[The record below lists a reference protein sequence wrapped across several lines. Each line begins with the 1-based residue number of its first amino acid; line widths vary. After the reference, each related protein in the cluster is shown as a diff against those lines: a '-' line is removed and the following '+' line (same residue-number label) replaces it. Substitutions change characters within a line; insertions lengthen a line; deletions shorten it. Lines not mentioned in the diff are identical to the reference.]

1 VSGPVR
7 RPLQAVGET
16 SDGSRERAPEVVMD
30 VPLWAWVAVLAVIL
44 AMLAVDLVAHRSAH
58 VVSVREAAG
67 WTAIWVSL
75 GLAFGGVVWWAYGS
89 QAGGEYFAGYLIE
102 KSLAVDN
109 VFVFALIFSYFAVPR
124 EYQHR
129 VLFYGVIGAL
139 VFRAIFIAGGAVVI
153 EQFAWVLY
161 LFGAF
166 LVFTGWKMF
175 THRND
180 EMDPSRNPALRLVR
194 RRVPSTEE
202 YHGQKFWVKS
212 AGRWVATPLFTVL
225 VLVETT
231 DIIFA
236 VDSIP
241 AIFAVTQE
249 PFLVFTS
256 NAFAILGLRAMY
268 FLLADLIHR
277 FVYLKAGLAAILVL
291 VGVKMLL
298 LDVWKV
304 PIWLSLAG
312 IATILAGAV
321 GLSLRA
327 TRHRAGEDRDAA
339 RDGIGIGAVH
349 GDDGEPVAR

>member
-1 VSGPVR
+1 
-7 RPLQAVGET
+7 
-16 SDGSRERAPEVVMD
+16 MD
-30 VPLWAWVAVLAVIL
+30 VPLWAWAAVLAVIL
-44 AMLAVDLVAHRSAH
+44 VMLAIDLLAHRKAH
-58 VVSVREAAG
+58 VVSVREAAV
-67 WTAIWVSL
+67 WSAVWVTL
-75 GLAFGGVVWWAYGS
+75 GLAFGGIVWWAYGAE
-89 QAGGEYFAGYLIE
+89 AGGQYYAGYLIE

-109 VFVFALIFSYFAVPR
+109 VFVFALIFTYFAVPR

-129 VLFYGVIGAL
+129 VLFYGVLGAL
-139 VFRAIFIAGGAVVI
+139 VFRAIFIAGGVVLI
-153 EQFAWVLY
+153 ENFAWVLY

-166 LVFTGWKMF
+166 LVFTGWKMYS
-175 THRND
+175 HRND
-180 EMDPSRNPALRLVR
+180 EMDPSRNPVLRLVR
-194 RRVPSTEE
+194 RWVPSTDE
-202 YHGQKFWVKS
+202 YDGQKFWVKR

-277 FVYLKAGLAAILVL
+277 FVYLKAGLSAILVF

-304 PIWLSLAG
+304 PIWLSLTV
-312 IATILAGAV
+312 IATCITVAV
-321 GLSLRA
+321 VASLRA
-327 TRHRAGEDRDAA
+327 TRDQAPASRGSEPDH
-339 RDGIGIGAVH
+339 DGV
-349 GDDGEPVAR
+349 RR

>member
-1 VSGPVR
+1 
-7 RPLQAVGET
+7 
-16 SDGSRERAPEVVMD
+16 MD
-30 VPLWAWVAVLAVIL
+30 VPFWAWAAVLAVIV
-44 AMLAVDLVAHRSAH
+44 AMLAVDLLAHRTAH

-67 WTAIWVSL
+67 WSAVWVTL
-75 GLAFGGVVWWAYGS
+75 GLAFGGVVWWAYGPR
-89 QAGGEYFAGYLIE
+89 AGGEYYAGYLIE

-109 VFVFALIFSYFAVPR
+109 VFVFALVFTYFAVPR

-129 VLFYGVIGAL
+129 VLFYGVLGAL
-139 VFRAIFIAGGAVVI
+139 VFRAIFIAGGAVLI
-153 EQFAWVLY
+153 ESFAWILY

-166 LVFTGWKMF
+166 LVVTGWKMF

-180 EMDPSRNPALRLVR
+180 EMDLARNPVLRWVR
-194 RRVPSTEE
+194 KRVPSTDEF
-202 YHGQKFWVKS
+202 HGQRFWVRR

-225 VLVETT
+225 VVVETT

-277 FVYLKAGLAAILVL
+277 FVHLKAGLAAILVF

-298 LDVWKV
+298 LDVYKI
-304 PIWLSLAG
+304 PIWLSLAV
-312 IATILAGAV
+312 IAVSLAVSVAW
-321 GLSLRA
+321 SLRA
-327 TRHRAGEDRDAA
+327 TRDSAEVSA
-339 RDGIGIGAVH
+339 RESV
-349 GDDGEPVAR
+349 PR

>member
-1 VSGPVR
+1 
-7 RPLQAVGET
+7 
-16 SDGSRERAPEVVMD
+16 MD
-30 VPLWAWVAVLAVIL
+30 VPLWAWIAVLAVIL
-44 AMLAVDLVAHRSAH
+44 TMLAVDLVAHRSAH
-58 VVSVREAAG
+58 VVSVREAAA
-67 WTAIWVSL
+67 WTVVWVSL
-75 GLAFGGVVWWAYGS
+75 GLAFGGVVWWAYGA

-109 VFVFALIFSYFAVPR
+109 VFVFALLFSYFAVPR

-139 VFRAIFIAGGAVVI
+139 VFRAIFIAGGALVI

-161 LFGAF
+161 IFGAF
-166 LVFTGWKMF
+166 LVYTGWKMF

-180 EMDPSRNPALRLVR
+180 EMDPSRNPVLRLVR
-194 RRVPSTEE
+194 RRVPSTDE
-202 YHGQKFWVKS
+202 YHGQKFWVKK

-241 AIFAVTQE
+241 AIFAVTRE

-298 LDVWKV
+298 LDVWKI
-304 PIWLSLAG
+304 PIWLSLTG
-312 IATILAGAV
+312 IATILAVAV

-327 TRHRAGEDRDAA
+327 TRDRSGEDRDPA
-339 RDGIGIGAVH
+339 RDAISVGAAH
-349 GDDGEPVAR
+349 GDDDESVAR

>member
-1 VSGPVR
+1 
-7 RPLQAVGET
+7 
-16 SDGSRERAPEVVMD
+16 MD
-30 VPLWAWVAVLAVIL
+30 VPFWAWAAVLAVIV
-44 AMLAVDLVAHRSAH
+44 AMLAVDLLAHRTAH

-67 WTAIWVSL
+67 WSAVWVTL
-75 GLAFGGVVWWAYGS
+75 GLAFGGVVWWAYGPR
-89 QAGGEYFAGYLIE
+89 AGGEYFAGYLIE

-109 VFVFALIFSYFAVPR
+109 VFVFALVFTYFAVPR

-129 VLFYGVIGAL
+129 VLFYGVLGAL
-139 VFRAIFIAGGAVVI
+139 VFRAIFIAGGAVLI
-153 EQFAWVLY
+153 ESFAWVLY

-175 THRND
+175 THRNE
-180 EMDPSRNPALRLVR
+180 EMDLARNPVLRWVR
-194 RRVPSTEE
+194 KRVPSTDEL
-202 YHGQKFWVKS
+202 HGQRFWVKK

-225 VLVETT
+225 VVVETT

-277 FVYLKAGLAAILVL
+277 FVHLKAGLAAILVF

-304 PIWLSLAG
+304 PIWLSLAV
-312 IATILAGAV
+312 IAVSLAVSVAW
-321 GLSLRA
+321 SLRA
-327 TRHRAGEDRDAA
+327 TRGSAEVSTRE
-339 RDGIGIGAVH
+339 AV
-349 GDDGEPVAR
+349 PR

>member
-1 VSGPVR
+1 
-7 RPLQAVGET
+7 
-16 SDGSRERAPEVVMD
+16 
-30 VPLWAWVAVLAVIL
+30 
-44 AMLAVDLVAHRSAH
+44 
-58 VVSVREAAG
+58 
-67 WTAIWVSL
+67 
-75 GLAFGGVVWWAYGS
+75 
-89 QAGGEYFAGYLIE
+89 
-102 KSLAVDN
+102 
-109 VFVFALIFSYFAVPR
+109 
-124 EYQHR
+124 
-129 VLFYGVIGAL
+129 
-139 VFRAIFIAGGAVVI
+139 
-153 EQFAWVLY
+153 
-161 LFGAF
+161 
-166 LVFTGWKMF
+166 MF
-175 THRND
+175 THRNE
-180 EMDPSRNPALRLVR
+180 EMDPSRNPVLRLVR

-202 YHGQKFWVKS
+202 YHGQKFWVKK

-304 PIWLSLAG
+304 PIWLSLTG
-312 IATILAGAV
+312 IATILAVAV

-327 TRHRAGEDRDAA
+327 TRHRAGEDRDPA
-339 RDGIGIGAVH
+339 RDGIGIGIGAAH
-349 GDDGEPVAR
+349 GDDDEPVAR

>member
-1 VSGPVR
+1 V
-7 RPLQAVGET
+7 L
-16 SDGSRERAPEVVMD
+16 EVVMD
-30 VPLWAWVAVLAVIL
+30 VPLWAWAAVLAVIL
-44 AMLAVDLVAHRSAH
+44 VMLAVDLVAHRAAH
-58 VVSVREAAG
+58 VVSVKEAAA
-67 WTAIWVSL
+67 WSVVWVSL
-75 GLAFGGVVWWAYGS
+75 GLGFGAVVWWALGA

-109 VFVFALIFSYFAVPR
+109 VFVFALIFTYFAVPR

-129 VLFYGVIGAL
+129 VLFYGVLGAL
-139 VFRAIFIAGGAVVI
+139 VFRAVFIAGGAVLI
-153 EQFAWVLY
+153 HQFAWVLY

-180 EMDPSRNPALRLVR
+180 EMDPSRNPVLRVVKK
-194 RRVPSTEE
+194 RVPSTDQF
-202 YHGQKFWVKS
+202 HGQKFWVMS
-212 AGRWVATPLFTVL
+212 GGRWVATPLFTVL

-241 AIFAVTQE
+241 AIFAVTQD

-277 FVYLKAGLAAILVL
+277 FVYLKAGLAAILVF

-298 LDVWKV
+298 LEVWKV
-304 PIWLSLAG
+304 PIWLSLTV
-312 IATILAGAV
+312 IAFSITLSV
-321 GLSLRA
+321 VMSLRA
-327 TRHRAGEDRDAA
+327 TRGVP
-339 RDGIGIGAVH
+339 VH
-349 GDDGEPVAR
+349 HTSSGSGTGGLKVH

>member
-1 VSGPVR
+1 MS
-7 RPLQAVGET
+7 
-16 SDGSRERAPEVVMD
+16 

-44 AMLAVDLVAHRSAH
+44 AMLAIDLLAHRTAH
-58 VVSVREAAG
+58 VVSVREAAIWSG
-67 WTAIWVSL
+67 VWVSL
-75 GLAFGGVVWWAYGS
+75 GVAFGGVVWWAYGA
-89 QAGGEYFAGYLIE
+89 QAGGEYYAGYLIE

-109 VFVFALIFSYFAVPR
+109 VFVFALMFTYFAVPR

-129 VLFYGVIGAL
+129 VLFYGVLGAL
-139 VFRAIFIAGGAVVI
+139 VFRAVFIAGGVVLI
-153 EQFAWVLY
+153 ENFAWVLY

-166 LVFTGWKMF
+166 LVYTGWKMF

-180 EMDPSRNPALRLVR
+180 QLDASRNPVLRWVTR
-194 RRVPSTEE
+194 WVPSTEE
-202 YHGQKFWVKS
+202 YHGQRFWVRK
-212 AGRWVATPLFTVL
+212 AGKWVATPLFTVL
-225 VLVETT
+225 VLVEIT

-277 FVYLKAGLAAILVL
+277 FVYLKAGLAVVLVF

-298 LDVWKV
+298 LDVYKI
-304 PIWLSLAG
+304 PIWLSLAV
-312 IATILAGAV
+312 IATSITLAV
-321 GLSLRA
+321 VWSLRA
-327 TRHRAGEDRDAA
+327 TRQPPSGPQRQAPTTPYPEPDDTTAETQA
-339 RDGIGIGAVH
+339 RG
-349 GDDGEPVAR
+349 R